1 MTRYES
7 MTVHPKL
14 PGDRFK
20 YPPSNASVSTR
31 SGSSSGLSAGSGRGA
46 ANSKRLPGRGRRA
59 MPDDDNV
66 DSA

>member
-31 SGSSSGLSAGSGRGA
+31 SGSSSGPSAGSGRGA
-46 ANSKRLPGRGRRA
+46 NSKR
-59 MPDDDNV
+59 
-66 DSA
+66 